1 MKMYAC
7 ESGKIS
13 KLSPRKWHCLCYA
26 LDKGGVPV
34 RSHARS
40 QAWTLEKGGD
50 VMYALQQ
57 AVRSERAYRPHV
69 LLVEDELTIARG
81 LKMVMNEEGYD
92 VDLADTGLI
101 ALNKFRA
108 MKFDLMVADLRL
120 PDIDGMEVIERA
132 REMRPETKVL
142 IITGYPSVA
151 TAVKAVKIGVSDY
164 LRKPF
169 TDDEFMTAVDVAMKD
184 QQKDSIEKLIVDTQ
198 EERLIQRREVI
209 QVLENASQ
217 HPNFWQKLMENGS
230 EALED
235 YRLSRAA
242 KAAILSGDLNWI
254 RENVGELTDGQLQ
267 FIYKRLEREAW

>member
-1 MKMYAC
+1 
-7 ESGKIS
+7 
-13 KLSPRKWHCLCYA
+13 
-26 LDKGGVPV
+26 
-34 RSHARS
+34 
-40 QAWTLEKGGD
+40 
-50 VMYALQQ
+50 MYALQQ
-57 AVRSERAYRPHV
+57 AVRSETAYRPHV

-169 TDDEFMTAVDVAMKD
+169 TDDEFMAAVDVAMKD
-184 QQKDSIEKLIVDTQ
+184 QQKDSMEKLIVDTQ

-230 EALED
+230 EALEG

-254 RENVGELTDGQLQ
+254 RENVGELTDRQLQ